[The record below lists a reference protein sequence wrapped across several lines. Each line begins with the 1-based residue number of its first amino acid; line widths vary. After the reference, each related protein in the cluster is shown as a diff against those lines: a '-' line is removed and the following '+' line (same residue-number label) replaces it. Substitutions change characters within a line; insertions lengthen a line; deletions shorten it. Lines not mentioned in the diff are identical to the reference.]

1 MPRRAPA
8 AMVRANLERGGAMSA
23 AAEAGPALRRIALA
37 DRGVLAVA
45 GPDARAFM
53 QGLVT
58 NDVGKVDRARAV
70 YAAMLTPQGK
80 FLFDFVMMDDGEG
93 GLLLDAAAAR
103 LEALAKRLAFYRLRA
118 RVEIADASAA
128 LAVTALVGEGAGRAV
143 RLHEAPGNARRD
155 GEAVFAIDP
164 RLAAL
169 GARCLHPR
177 PRPPAL
183 AGAEGSLDDYHAH
196 RLALAVP
203 EGGIDVLVEKSFI
216 LESNFEELNAV
227 DFEKG
232 CYVGQELTARTKFRG
247 TVRRRLFGVVGEAA
261 LPAAGTPVVA
271 GGAAIGELRSA
282 RGRRGIALIR
292 TDRLR
297 QAGGGTVRI
306 GEVPAQP
313 VKPAWAAF

>member
-1 MPRRAPA
+1 MGA
-8 AMVRANLERGGAMSA
+8 ADQ
-23 AAEAGPALRRIALA
+23 AGQDGKAGLKRIALS
-37 DRGVLAVA
+37 DRGVLAVTGA
-45 GPDARAFM
+45 DSRAFM

-58 NDVGKVDRARAV
+58 NDIDKVDRARAV

-80 FLFDFVMMDDGEG
+80 FLFDFVAMDDGDG
-93 GLLLDAAAAR
+93 GLLLDVAAAR
-103 LEALAKRLAFYRLRA
+103 LEALAKRLTFYRLRA

-128 LAVTALVGEGAGRAV
+128 LAVTALVGDGAGRAA
-143 RLHEAPGNARRD
+143 RLYEAPGNARRD
-155 GEAVFAIDP
+155 GESAWTVDP

-177 PRPPAL
+177 ARQPA
-183 AGAEGSLDDYHAH
+183 ATVAAGSLGDYHAH
-196 RLALAVP
+196 RMALAVP

-247 TVRRRLFGVVGEAA
+247 TVRRRLFAVAA
-261 LPAAGTPVVA
+261 ETPLPAPPAPITA
-271 GGAAIGELRSA
+271 GGATLGELRSA
-282 RGRRGIALIR
+282 RGTRGIALIR

-297 QAGGGTVRI
+297 EAEGATVHA
-306 GEVPAQP
+306 GEVAVVPT
-313 VKPAWAAF
+313 KPSWAAF